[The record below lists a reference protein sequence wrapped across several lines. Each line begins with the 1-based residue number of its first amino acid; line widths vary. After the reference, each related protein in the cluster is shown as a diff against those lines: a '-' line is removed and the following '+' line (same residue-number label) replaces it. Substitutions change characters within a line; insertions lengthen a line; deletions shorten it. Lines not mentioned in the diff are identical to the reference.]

1 MAEVAEPLVVEPL
14 VAVALEQRPNGG
26 DEPIAWNQIGIQRP
40 QPRAEHTA
48 AYEQAVLVQRTTDER
63 EVGGVG
69 SRAAV
74 GAPGHPDRER
84 RIRNTQSLELGLEL
98 RDHVRMRPFSTNTP
112 RKERPLPC
120 SCHPRWSSIS
130 DTWTGAAG
138 ASGRPSWRSTCSRN
152 QSSPCLSSRYLS
164 RACRRSLRLP

>member
-26 DEPIAWNQIGIQRP
+26 NEPVAWNQIGIQRP

-69 SRAAV
+69 SRAPV
-74 GAPGHPDRER
+74 GHPV
-84 RIRNTQSLELGLEL
+84 IRTGRAASA
-98 RDHVRMRPFSTNTP
+98 TP
-112 RKERPLPC
+112 NP
-120 SCHPRWSSIS
+120 
-130 DTWTGAAG
+130 
-138 ASGRPSWRSTCSRN
+138 SGSA
-152 QSSPCLSSRYLS
+152 SSP
-164 RACRRSLRLP
+164 AITAG

>member
-26 DEPIAWNQIGIQRP
+26 NEPVAWNQIGIQRP

-69 SRAAV
+69 SRAPV
-74 GAPGHPDRER
+74 GAPGHPNRAGRSR
-84 RIRNTQSLELGLEL
+84 RSSPSRI
-98 RDHVRMRPFSTNTP
+98 RPFSMNTP

-120 SCHPRWSSIS
+120 WCHPRWSSIS

-138 ASGRPSWRSTCSRN
+138 ASERPSWRSTCSWN

-164 RACRRSLRLP
+164 RAWRRSLRLP

>member
-26 DEPIAWNQIGIQRP
+26 NEPIAWNQIGIQRP

-69 SRAAV
+69 SRAAL
-74 GAPGHPDRER
+74 GAPGHPDRAR
-84 RIRNTQSLELGLEL
+84 RIRSTQAPALGLQL
-98 RDHVRMRPFSTNTP
+98 RYHVGHT
-112 RKERPLPC
+112 PLP
-120 SCHPRWSSIS
+120 PR
-130 DTWTGAAG
+130 
-138 ASGRPSWRSTCSRN
+138 
-152 QSSPCLSSRYLS
+152 
-164 RACRRSLRLP
+164 